1 MPWKFINPRDEA
13 SAQRRQATLERIET
27 WWAAF
32 AERARGFEPII
43 QRGEQASLH
52 AWMRQHLLTVDPRLQ
67 WELGFDVEDGTHFLV
82 VTPGRRLH
90 LRPMVESLIRRAPA
104 VPGWKFSVY
113 RPPVGVDVAGR
124 MVLARTGHIAGMA
137 ATALARIGAAN
148 RVDMVYQLRA
158 AQTDEELAKRQAD
171 IFTAALLGEEVF
183 DRWAGEVDVAAPSR
197 TLGGMEK
204 FIDLP
209 RLRSTVLNLGQAIIE
224 QLPVRPYWQIPHKA
238 RAWTRF
244 NHDPRQPVAGDYPF
258 QSDLVDGKSVLAEMK
273 PAWLAGGRV
282 YSESFSRHGETLC
295 YLKMDVSDLSGEK
308 RVSERRKMENRME
321 RELVKAQVG
330 AVIGSGDG
338 LRYAYVDLALLNL
351 PRAFEV
357 IGEILRI
364 VEIPTRSWLLFF
376 DSELADEYVGLRPTT
391 PPPPMPV
398 ETTES
403 APTAPAR
410 PASVHRP
417 GASPEH
423 SQSTEETA
431 HSAHPDW
438 LDPID
443 GR

>member
-1 MPWKFINPRDEA
+1 MPWRFINPQDAEA
-13 SAQRRQATLERIET
+13 VQRRQATLGRIDA

-32 AERARGFEPII
+32 AERARGIEPIVR
-43 QRGEQASLH
+43 RGEQASLH
-52 AWMRQHLLTVDPRLQ
+52 AWMREHLLPVDPGLQ
-67 WELGFDVEDGTHFLV
+67 WELGVDAEDGALYLV
-82 VTPGRRLH
+82 VTPGRLLR
-90 LRPMVESLIRRAPA
+90 LRPTVDSLIRRAPA
-104 VPGWKFSVY
+104 LPGWKFSAH
-113 RPPVGVDVAGR
+113 RPPVGVDAAAK
-124 MVLARTGHIAGMA
+124 LIIARTGHIPGMA
-137 ATALARIGAAN
+137 ATVQPRIGAAS

-158 AQTDEELAKRQAD
+158 AQSDEDLARRQAEL
-171 IFTAALLGEEVF
+171 FTAALLGEEVF

-197 TLGGMEK
+197 SLGGMEK

-209 RLRSTVLNLGQAIIE
+209 RLRATVLNLGQAIIE

-244 NHDPRQPVAGDYPF
+244 NHDPRNPGAADLPF
-258 QSDLVDGKSVLAEMK
+258 QSDLVDGKTVLAEMK

-295 YLKMDVSDLSGEK
+295 YLKMDVSDLTPDK

-321 RELVKAQVG
+321 RELVKTQVG

-338 LRYAYVDLALLNL
+338 LRYAYVDLALADL

-357 IGEILRI
+357 IAETLRI

-376 DSELADEYVGLRPTT
+376 DSELADEYVPLRPAT
-391 PPPPMPV
+391 PAPPMPLDQI
-398 ETTES
+398 ES
-403 APTAPAR
+403 ATAPPAR
-410 PASVHRP
+410 PASGHRP
-417 GASPEH
+417 DPSPEPA
-423 SQSTEETA
+423 EEPGDA
-431 HSAHPDW
+431 FNPDW

>member
-1 MPWKFINPRDEA
+1 MPWKFINPRDAEA
-13 SAQRRQATLERIET
+13 VQRRQATLGRIEA

-32 AERARGFEPII
+32 VERARGFEPIL

-52 AWMRQHLLTVDPRLQ
+52 AWMRQHLLPVDPRLQ
-67 WELGFDVEDGTHFLV
+67 WELGFDAEDGTHFLV
-82 VTPGRRLH
+82 ITPGRRLH
-90 LRPMVESLIRRAPA
+90 LRPMVDSLIRRAPA
-104 VPGWKFSVY
+104 VPGWKFSAY

-124 MVLARTGHIAGMA
+124 MVIARTGHIPGMA
-137 ATALARIGAAN
+137 ATVQPRIGAAS

-158 AQTDEELAKRQAD
+158 ATTDEDLARRQAEA
-171 IFTAALLGEEVF
+171 FTAALLGEEVF

-209 RLRSTVLNLGQAIIE
+209 RLRATVLNLGQAIIE

-244 NHDPRQPVAGDYPF
+244 SHDPKNPVAGDFPF
-258 QSDLVDGKSVLAEMK
+258 QSDLVDGKTVLAEMK
-273 PAWLAGGRV
+273 PGWLAGGRV

-295 YLKMDVSDLSGEK
+295 YFKMDVSDLSQEK

-321 RELVKAQVG
+321 RELVKAKVG
-330 AVIGSGDG
+330 AVMGSGDG
-338 LRYAYVDLALLNL
+338 LRYAYVDLALVEL

-357 IGEILRI
+357 IGDILRI

-376 DSELADEYVGLRPTT
+376 DSELADEYIGLRPTT
-391 PPPPMPV
+391 PPPPMPPDQV
-398 ETTES
+398 EPVS
-403 APTAPAR
+403 SAPAR
-410 PASVHRP
+410 PASAHRP
-417 GASPEH
+417 GPSPE
-423 SQSTEETA
+423 QPEETGDA
-431 HSAHPDW
+431 WHPDW

-443 GR
+443 ER